1 MDTQNVAALPWDTVW
16 FSRLYL
22 AERVSGSLKQAVNS
36 TQRFTQHIWTR
47 HLGRSTPP
55 SKNAIKTTR
64 DDVTP

>member
-36 TQRFTQHIWTR
+36 TERFTQHIWSSS
-47 HLGRSTPP
+47 LGEVHTPLE
-55 SKNAIKTTR
+55 KR
-64 DDVTP
+64 DYDDQR